1 MANRRMFSK
10 KISESKKFTR
20 MSISARLLYYDL
32 GMQADD
38 EGFVEADNVMRM
50 TGVGNEVLNELADNK
65 YVCILD
71 ENGLCWIT
79 GWFEN
84 NKIKSDR
91 FKESVYHDYV
101 DVLRSQY
108 PIEKLFDVEPTKLN
122 VLKLG
127 NVRMRNGST
136 TGSTTGSTSGYKN
149 AEIVSNSG
157 TKLYPD
163 VETQDRLGQDRI
175 DKDSIDNNIANFND
189 FRTTKEQIE
198 AERKWSEEQ
207 IRKYN
212 EALRERGEPEY
223 NPNAANNFDDFEFGK
238 PDF

>member
-20 MSISARLLYYDL
+20 MSIDSRLLYYDL

-38 EGFVEADNVMRM
+38 EGFVEADNVMHM
-50 TGVGNEVLNELADNK
+50 TGVGSEALNELADNK

-71 ENGLCWIT
+71 ESGLCWIT

-84 NKIKSDR
+84 NQIKSDR
-91 FKESVYHDYV
+91 FKQSVYHDYV
-101 DVLRSQY
+101 DELRSQY

-136 TGSTTGSTSGYKN
+136 NVSINGSANGSMTGYKN
-149 AEIVSNSG
+149 AENVSNSG
-157 TKLYPD
+157 TNLYPNM
-163 VETQDRLGQDRI
+163 EPQDRLGQGRQ
-175 DKDSIDNNIANFND
+175 DKFSLVQNRVTQSSMIGGMGG
-189 FRTTKEQIE
+189 
-198 AERKWSEEQ
+198 
-207 IRKYN
+207 
-212 EALRERGEPEY
+212 RGT
-223 NPNAANNFDDFEFGK
+223 NAAYDYDEDDDDELPFDF
-238 PDF
+238 